1 MILDKEYQTMYLREV
16 DYLASHGVRYTFVK
30 TIDNTRIYKY
40 KMGMFKAWRIWK
52 DSTKSIFSRL
62 HVSYL

>member
-40 KMGMFKAWRIWK
+40 KKTPQLFKLLCLFYTEK
-52 DSTKSIFSRL
+52 
-62 HVSYL
+62 